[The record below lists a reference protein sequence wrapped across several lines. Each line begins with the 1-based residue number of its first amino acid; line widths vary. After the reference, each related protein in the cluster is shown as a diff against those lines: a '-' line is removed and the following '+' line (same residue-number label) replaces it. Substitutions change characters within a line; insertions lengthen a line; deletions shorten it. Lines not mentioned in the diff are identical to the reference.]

1 MTKLYNNKV
10 NILKALAILVVVSG
24 HLEFSIIPMFP
35 PYSFQVILFFFIAGM
50 LYKEKYTFVEFVKRR
65 IKSLLVPYFLYS
77 FVYLGITEFITPI
90 TGKFWGLPVTL
101 KNELLMP
108 FLTGHHLD
116 LISPLWFVPCLF
128 ITLVIYKIL
137 FSIKINDNIK
147 LFIYFLLSLLAIKLQ
162 SFSENIYLL
171 WILRTMFALFFV
183 HLGFLYNKN
192 KWEEKYNIF
201 SFKILSLVLV
211 FQSLLWL
218 TNQDYNPL
226 DGIGLHFLL
235 VWGKYNNWIAPILTS
250 LTGIWM
256 CLFIVEMT
264 YCKVKDWVFLNK
276 IGQNT
281 YHIMAN
287 HLLVF
292 NIITYSLLAFKGIDF
307 SIKNNVDIYWFYN
320 PIKTTYFYFVFGIIV
335 TTYFG
340 EFLKYIKKVPKMMK
354 LKLKPD

>member
-1 MTKLYNNKV
+1 MNNIYNNKI

-50 LYKEKYTFVEFVKRR
+50 LYKENYTFFEFVYRR
-65 IKSLLVPYFLYS
+65 IKSLLFPYFLYS
-77 FVYLGITEFITPI
+77 FLYLGITILITPI
-90 TGKFWGLPVTL
+90 IGKFWGLPITL

-128 ITLVIYKIL
+128 ITLVVYKIL
-137 FSIKINDNIK
+137 FCIKIK
-147 LFIYFLLSLLAIKLQ
+147 EFLRLFLYLLISLLAIKLQ
-162 SFSENIYLL
+162 RFSENIYLL

-201 SFKILSLVLV
+201 SFKILGSVLV
-211 FQSLLWL
+211 IQSLLWL
-218 TNQDYNPL
+218 TNQDYSPL

-235 VWGKYNNWIAPILTS
+235 VLGKYNNWIVPILTS
-250 LTGIWM
+250 LTGIWI
-256 CLFIVEMT
+256 CLFIVEML
-264 YCKVKDWVFLNK
+264 YDNVKNWTFLNK
-276 IGQNT
+276 VGQNT

-292 NIITYSLLAFKGIDF
+292 NIITYSILAYKGIDF
-307 SIKNNVDIYWFYN
+307 SVKNNVDIYWFYN
-320 PIKTTYFYFVFGIIV
+320 PIKTTYFYFVIGIIATV
-335 TTYFG
+335 YLG
-340 EFLKYIKKVPKMMK
+340 ELIKYIKTKIQNKK
-354 LKLKPD
+354 F